1 MTEVVKIEPHPQYKG
16 VYIVELED
24 GSVRLATK
32 NLVPGKKVYGE
43 WLFRIGDE
51 EYREWNSYRSK
62 LSAALLKGIKELVI
76 KEGSRILYL
85 GAGSGTTPSHVSDLV
100 GPKGMVYGV
109 EFAPRVVRE
118 LITVAEVR
126 KNIIPILGDARFPN
140 KYAHIVDYADII
152 YADVAQPEQASIVNV
167 NAKYFLRDG
176 GYLYLAIKAR
186 SIDVTKEPDE
196 VYQKEI
202 NTLIKGGFEIID
214 VVHLDPYDKDHAM
227 VFARFKRRE

>member
-1 MTEVVKIEPHPQYKG
+1 
-16 VYIVELED
+16 
-24 GSVRLATK
+24 
-32 NLVPGKKVYGE
+32 
-43 WLFRIGDE
+43 
-51 EYREWNSYRSK
+51 
-62 LSAALLKGIKELVI
+62 
-76 KEGSRILYL
+76 
-85 GAGSGTTPSHVSDLV
+85 
-100 GPKGMVYGV
+100 
-109 EFAPRVVRE
+109 VVRE

-140 KYAHIVDYADII
+140 KYAHVVDYADII
-152 YADVAQPEQASIVNV
+152 YADIAQPEQASIVNV

-196 VYQKEI
+196 VYQREI

-227 VFARFKRRE
+227 VFARFKRGK

>member
-1 MTEVVKIEPHPQYKG
+1 MAEVVKIEEHPTYKG
-16 VYIVELED
+16 VYVVELED

-32 NLVPGKKVYGE
+32 NLTPGKKVYGE
-43 WLFRIGDE
+43 WLFRVGEE

-76 KEGSRILYL
+76 KEGMKVLYL

-100 GPKGMVYGV
+100 GPKGAVYSV

-118 LITVAEVR
+118 LISVAEER
-126 KNIIPILGDARFPN
+126 KNMIPILGDARFPN
-140 KYAHIVDYADII
+140 KYAHVVDYAEVL
-152 YADVAQPEQASIVNV
+152 YADVAQPEQASIVNA
-167 NAKYFLRDG
+167 NAKYFLVDG

-196 VYQKEI
+196 IYKREI
-202 NTLIKGGFEIID
+202 ATLREGGFEILD

-227 VFARFKRRE
+227 VFARYHRK

>member
-32 NLVPGKKVYGE
+32 NLAPGKKVYGE

-62 LSAALLKGIKELVI
+62 LSAALLKGIKELAI
-76 KEGSRILYL
+76 REGSRVLYL

-100 GPKGMVYGV
+100 GPKGIVYSV

-140 KYAHIVDYADII
+140 KYAHVVDYADII
-152 YADVAQPEQASIVNV
+152 YADIAQPEQASIVNV

-196 VYQKEI
+196 VYQREI

-227 VFARFKRRE
+227 VFARFKRGK